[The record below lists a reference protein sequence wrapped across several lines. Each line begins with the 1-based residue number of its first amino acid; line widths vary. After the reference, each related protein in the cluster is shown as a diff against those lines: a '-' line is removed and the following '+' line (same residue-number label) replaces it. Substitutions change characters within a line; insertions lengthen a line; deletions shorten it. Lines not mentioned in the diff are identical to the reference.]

1 MRNYNTISPQTI
13 YKNALPI
20 YKNRIDL
27 CSLDEGSEDFAEG
40 FLTHLFSQSLDI
52 QTTGTN
58 LSQEKIQHLFFETRN
73 SERIQGQKTFGL
85 GYPLILFSG
94 EEKLTVAPLF
104 IWSLALDTDPH
115 KSDTWHLRN
124 MDNQYT
130 EVNERLLRYLEEH
143 YNFTGSDEM
152 RMLISTGNLNKRSLK
167 KIGERLEN
175 ELGLTTYGSAE
186 SIVSA
191 PGIDV
196 IGALPEKGGLQWSGV
211 LGIFPPQVQSTAKM
225 ADAELIEELKPRVVS
240 QPKEAHPFGM
250 LSLNPHQASAYHE
263 LRQQKSIVIEGK
275 NHSGKTHLLV
285 HLLTNILS
293 NGQKCLVVSDSAE
306 ALKKTQNQ
314 LSKIGIYRHHY
325 LLKDTRH
332 DKVAFLEI
340 LRSVAGKELQDT
352 AFNPANFEVLLGQT
366 RRLFTRLTSYYEAV
380 QEPVFGEQNRTELVG
395 QYLRC
400 KKDAGHELLNSKLYA
415 RNFSFSPEEFQDLKN
430 GIYLSHVLYEKVNTL
445 QHPLNNLHPHIFTD
459 RSQENGKEYITHRSE
474 YFLAKAGKLQKDFIQ
489 NLDIYSN
496 RLKEYYD
503 LYFRKF
509 TYRLRNIQEKVTDNE
524 KRFGTQFSST
534 SRGSLKLQ
542 GLFSSRQKEILNIR
556 DEILEEY
563 ASLQQAFVERKYF
576 DYNFTGSASSFSI
589 VSIHQNISGFS
600 DALQNWRT
608 NIPTVL
614 EEEMKRL
621 SAKNAHP
628 KLKFGKE
635 LIALEQQQDDLT
647 EEINGALLYEKSIDH
662 KMLTLHKRQKYCESI
677 IEHLEDTLR
686 NLRDF
691 PIFFKW
697 RKNWLAQTPLSQKVI
712 AAMAKT
718 KPNDWTTAF
727 ESWYF
732 HQALDFYRN
741 ENMPTNDKELFKFGR
756 LHRNLR
762 ELLPLQINNK
772 QDQQQNSSIRNLRR
786 KDRKTYK
793 LLFSKN
799 STKENKFLP
808 FAEIAEQG
816 LEVMTDVFPILF
828 TGLQAAKDITFQQT
842 DYFDYIFFVESNH
855 LKPEDVSDIVPA
867 GKRISLFTDP
877 FFENE
882 FSFGD
887 LLKDNGVPAINLTG
901 RFSLS
906 STKTADSTAVQ
917 TGVTVIHTEGR
928 FKEKAGVNEG
938 EIQQIAKLLTNISPS
953 KDRTLPSVGIVTFTK
968 SQRDAVSNYLLKVK
982 QNNGPGAEKI
992 QQLERNGL
1000 GVFFIE
1006 EILGQ
1011 NFDKLI
1017 VSLTFGSTSL
1027 KGRLGKRIKYLDSP
1041 TGLQGVKY
1049 LISKSLQKTYILN
1062 SIPEENLQEFLENS
1076 ENNGSYYLAQLLT
1089 YAESI
1094 HRKDFQRA
1102 EAHHAMLWKIKEDL
1116 PSKSLFRQEARHILK
1131 AFFRQGRVLQKYNQS
1146 ETEIPLCI
1154 APLSEEKSAFWLHP
1168 DGFLANTPHTS
1179 FEWEL
1184 QQRRQIEAKNI
1195 HFQPIWSMNWWKNA
1209 EIAAAKL
1216 AAKVIK
1222 EDKA

>member
-1 MRNYNTISPQTI
+1 MRNYNAISPQTI

-27 CSLDEGSEDFAEG
+27 CALDEGLEDFADS
-40 FLTHLFSQSLDI
+40 FLTSLFSQSLDI
-52 QTTGTN
+52 QTTGTKI
-58 LSQEKIQHLFFETRN
+58 SQEKIQHLHFETRN
-73 SERIQGQKTFGL
+73 SERLQGQKTFGL

-94 EEKLTVAPLF
+94 DDKLTVAPLF
-104 IWSLALDTDPH
+104 IWSLTLDADSH
-115 KSDTWHLRN
+115 KSDTWHLRSI
-124 MDNQYT
+124 DNRFT
-130 EVNERLLRYLEEH
+130 EVNERLLRYLEEN
-143 YNFTGSDEM
+143 YNFTGSEEI
-152 RMLISTGNLNKRSLK
+152 RTLISSGNINKKSLQ

-175 ELGLTTYGSAE
+175 ELGLTSYGSAE
-186 SIVSA
+186 DVVNA

-225 ADAELIEELKPRVVS
+225 SEADLIEELKPHIVS
-240 QPKEAHPFGM
+240 QSGEAHPFGI
-250 LSLNPHQASAYHE
+250 LPLNPHQATAYHE
-263 LRQQKSIVIEGK
+263 LRQQKSVVIEGK
-275 NHSGKTHLLV
+275 NNSGKTHLLV

-306 ALKKTQNQ
+306 ALKKTQKQ
-314 LSKIGIYRHHY
+314 LSKIGIYRHHF

-332 DKVAFLEI
+332 DKVDFLEI
-340 LRSVAGKELQDT
+340 LRSAAGKEPRSSDFNT
-352 AFNPANFEVLLGQT
+352 ADFEVMLGQAH
-366 RRLFTRLTSYYEAV
+366 RLFARLTAHYEAV

-400 KKDAGHELLNSKLYA
+400 KKDAGHELLHSKLNA
-415 RNFSFSPEEFQDLKN
+415 RDFSFTTEEFQDLKN
-430 GIYLSHVLYEKVNTL
+430 GIYLSHVLYEKINTL
-445 QHPLNNLHPHIFTD
+445 HHPLNNLHPHIFTERGQD
-459 RSQENGKEYITHRSE
+459 NGKEYITHRCE
-474 YFLAKAGKLQKDFIQ
+474 YFLEKSKKIQKSFNQ

-503 LYFRKF
+503 LYFREF
-509 TYRLRNIQEKVTDNE
+509 TYRLRNIQEKITDNE
-524 KRFGTQFSST
+524 KRFGRQFT
-534 SRGSLKLQ
+534 SASNSSLKIQ
-542 GLFSSRQKEILNIR
+542 GLFSSRQKEVLELRN
-556 DEILEEY
+556 EIVEEY
-563 ASLQQAFVERKYF
+563 ASLQQAFAERKYF
-576 DYNFTGSASSFSI
+576 DYTFKGSNSSFSVENI
-589 VSIHQNISGFS
+589 RQNISGFTA
-600 DALQNWRT
+600 ALQDWRSS
-608 NIPTVL
+608 IPNVL

-621 SAKNAHP
+621 SAKNSHP
-628 KLKFGKE
+628 KLKFSKE
-635 LIALEQQQDDLT
+635 LIVLEKKQDDLT
-647 EEINGALLYEKSIDH
+647 DEINGALLYSDSMDN
-662 KMLTLHKRQKYCESI
+662 KMLTLHKRQKYGDVI
-677 IEHLEDTLR
+677 IERLEDTLR

-691 PIFFKW
+691 PDFHKW

-712 AAMAKT
+712 SAMAKT
-718 KPNDWTTAF
+718 KPKDWTTAF

-741 ENMPTNDKELFKFGR
+741 ENMPTSDKELFKFGR
-756 LHRNLR
+756 LHRNLQ
-762 ELLPLQINNK
+762 ELLPLHINNK
-772 QDQQQNSSIRNLRR
+772 QDKIQKSSLNNLKK
-786 KDRKTYK
+786 KDRQTYN

-799 STKENKFLP
+799 SSKQSQFLP
-808 FAEIAEQG
+808 FSEIAERG

-828 TGLQAAKDITFQQT
+828 TGLHAAKDITFQQK

-887 LLKDNGVPAINLTG
+887 FLKDNEVPSINLSG
-901 RFSLS
+901 KFSVS
-906 STKTADSTAVQ
+906 STKTADSTAIN
-917 TGVTVIHTEGR
+917 TGITVLHTEGR
-928 FKEKAGVNEG
+928 FKEKAGVNEA
-938 EIQQIAKLLTNISPS
+938 EIQQIAKILRNISPS

-968 SQRDAVSNYLLKVK
+968 AQRDAVSKYLLRLK
-982 QNNGPGAEKI
+982 QNNGPDAEKI

-1000 GVFFIE
+1000 GVFFVE

-1027 KGRLGKRIKYLDSP
+1027 KGRIGKRIKYLDSP
-1041 TGLQGVKY
+1041 MGLQGVKY

-1062 SIPEENLQEFLENS
+1062 SIPEEILQEFLENS

-1089 YAESI
+1089 YAEAI
-1094 HRKDFQRA
+1094 QLKDYKRA
-1102 EAHHAMLWKIKEDL
+1102 QAHHVMLWQIEEEL
-1116 PSKSLFRQEARHILK
+1116 PKKSIFRQEARHILK
-1131 AFFRQGRVLQKYNQS
+1131 AFFRQGRVLQRYNQS
-1146 ETEIPLCI
+1146 EIEIPLCV
-1154 APLSEEKSAFWLHP
+1154 APMSEDKPAFWLQP
-1168 DGFLANTPHTS
+1168 DGFLASTPQTS

-1209 EIAAAKL
+1209 EIAAGKL